1 MNPLSMRERRLV
13 AILILVAL
21 ITLGWLLILS
31 PILSGF
37 EARAAERERLALVQA
52 SNQRLIDNVAL
63 LRRQAEVQ
71 RADMARFHLIAPTP
85 EAASEQLKERVSAL
99 FGEAG
104 GEVRA
109 LQDVEAA
116 EGRIALRIEARLAE
130 AQLPRLL
137 ERLQNAEPLL
147 VVRTLSVSAPGAVGA
162 DTSAP
167 SSSRN
172 LDVRLDVTAS
182 HSPA

>member
-1 MNPLSMRERRLV
+1 MNGLSMRERRLV

-63 LRRQAEVQ
+63 LRRQAEAQ
-71 RADMARFHLIAPTP
+71 RADMGRFHLIAPTP
-85 EAASEQLKERVSAL
+85 EAAAEQLKDRVSTLVSAV
-99 FGEAG
+99 G

-137 ERLQNAEPLL
+137 ERLQNSEPLL
-147 VVRTLSVSAPGAVGA
+147 VVRTLSVSAPGAAGA
-162 DTSAP
+162 DLSAL
-167 SSSRN
+167 SSRN
-172 LDVRLDVTAS
+172 LDIRLDVTAS